1 VEFAALLD
9 YLKNNRG
16 FDFTGYKLS
25 TLYRRIRKRMQ
36 NVNVG
41 SFPEYVDH
49 LEVHPEEFALLF
61 NTILINV
68 TSFFRDAQA
77 WEYLQQQVVPA
88 ILDRKGAADP
98 VRVWSAGCASGEE
111 AYSIAMILAEAMG
124 PDAYHRRVKIYAT
137 DVDEEALAHARHAG
151 YDEKTV
157 EGIPPKLR
165 ETHLERVGDR
175 FLIRGNLR
183 REVVFGRHDLLQ
195 DAPISRIDLLVCR
208 NTLMYFNAE
217 AQGRIL
223 ARLHYALNND
233 RSFLFLGRAEMLLLH
248 AQLFTPVEMR
258 FRIFSKVPRPVD
270 RNGMPFIPPFPPA
283 ERAGTVEGEVQQ
295 LRLRDDA
302 FAATPIAVLVVDGEG
317 RLAMATAQ
325 ARALFGLAPQDLGRP
340 FQDLEVSYR
349 PLELRSIIERVMTER
364 RPANVTDVER
374 SRPGG
379 EAEFFDVQVI
389 PLRGGGEQASGVS
402 ISFTDVT
409 RQHQA
414 RVEILR
420 VGQERETA
428 NEELQSANEEL
439 ETTNEELQ
447 STVEELQTTNEE
459 LQSTNEELETMN
471 EELQST
477 NEELETM
484 NEELQSTNEELRT
497 ASEESR
503 RRSVALAELTG
514 FLDSIL
520 ASVRLGVVVVSEE
533 LGVRLWNDRAEDM
546 WGLRSEEVLG
556 KPLVSLDI
564 GLPVRELEAPMRAVF
579 SGDLGSQEMT
589 LEAVNRRGQRI
600 RCRISFT
607 LRRDRTGGPNGLVL
621 LMDEA
626 KA

>member
-1 VEFAALLD
+1 MCAAVSEAEFAALLD

-36 NVNVG
+36 NLNVG

-68 TSFFRDAQA
+68 TGFFRDAQA
-77 WEYLQQQVVPA
+77 WEYLRQEVVPA

-124 PDAYHRRVKIYAT
+124 QDAYHRRVKIYAT

-151 YDEKTV
+151 YDEKAI

-165 ETHLERVGDR
+165 ETHLERVDSR

-183 REVVFGRHDLLQ
+183 REVIFGRHDLLQ

-248 AQLFTPVEMR
+248 AQLFSPVEMR
-258 FRIFSKVPRPVD
+258 FRIFTKIPRPVD
-270 RNGMPFIPPFPPA
+270 RNGMPFIPPFPVA
-283 ERAGTVEGEVQQ
+283 EGAGTVVDEVQQ

-302 FAATPIAVLVVDGEG
+302 FAAIPIAVLVVDGEG

-325 ARALFGLAPQDLGRP
+325 ARALFGLTPQDLGRP

-364 RPANVTDVER
+364 RHASVTDVER

-379 EAEFFDVQVI
+379 EIQFFDVQVT
-389 PLRGGGEQASGVS
+389 PLRDTVGQASGAS
-402 ISFTDVT
+402 ISFTDMT
-409 RQHQA
+409 RLHQTQA
-414 RVEILR
+414 EILR
-420 VGQERETA
+420 VTQERETA

-477 NEELETM
+477 NEEL
-484 NEELQSTNEELRT
+484 RT
-497 ASEESR
+497 ASEEGR
-503 RRSVALAELTG
+503 RRSVALAELTE

-533 LGVRLWNDRAEDM
+533 LRVRLWNDRAEDL
-546 WGLRSEEVLG
+546 WGLRAEEVLG

-564 GLPVRELEAPMRAVF
+564 GLPVRELQGPMRAAF
-579 SGDLGSQEMT
+579 SGDPASQEMT
-589 LEAVNRRGQRI
+589 LEAVNRKGKPV

-621 LMDEA
+621 LMEEV
-626 KA
+626 KV